1 MNPALSI
8 FENLPAS
15 RRQALHF
22 VLIPLLWLSAPG
34 PVMAQ
39 TYAPGTHEIASP
51 AGDVRVSS
59 GFVSHLGPHS
69 FHAYTIMFRPA
80 GDTTWHQVPIVE
92 DPAEPELTFV
102 VARTATPDFTTG
114 DALVVADAAGIALIV
129 ARLQYERTPYDDDA
143 HVGASAYRLMQLEDE
158 SRWILRKDDTFAAP
172 PGRSVEQVLASMQN

>member
-1 MNPALSI
+1 M
-8 FENLPAS
+8 
-15 RRQALHF
+15 
-22 VLIPLLWLSAPG
+22 LIPLLWLSAPG